1 MKNNKKEYAVGIK
14 IINCFYVD
22 AESRD
27 EAEQIVREYD
37 PYKTLDDCDF
47 NIEYVDPT
55 NGEIAWKIKADEV
68 NWSDLH
74 NKHDNWL
81 DKRIDDLYGD
91 DPTID
96 LNK

>member
-1 MKNNKKEYAVGIK
+1 MKKEYCVGIK
-14 IINCFYVD
+14 IINCFYVE

-37 PYKTLDDCDF
+37 PYQTLDNCDF
-47 NIEYVDPT
+47 QIEYADPT
-55 NGEIAWKIKADEV
+55 NGEIAWQIKSDEV

-81 DKRIDDLYGD
+81 DKRINDLYGD

>member
-1 MKNNKKEYAVGIK
+1 MKKQYYVGIK
-14 IINCFYVD
+14 IINAFYVE

-47 NIEYVDPT
+47 NVEYVDPT
-55 NGEIAWKIKADEV
+55 NGEIAWKIKANEL

>member
-1 MKNNKKEYAVGIK
+1 MSKKREYCVGVK
-14 IINCFYVD
+14 IINCFYVE

-47 NIEYVDPT
+47 SIEYADPT

-68 NWSDLH
+68 NW
-74 NKHDNWL
+74 L
-81 DKRIDDLYGD
+81 DKRINDLYGD
-91 DPTID
+91 DPTYEI
-96 LNK
+96 K

>member
-1 MKNNKKEYAVGIK
+1 MSKKREYCVGIK
-14 IINCFYVD
+14 IINCFYVE

-37 PYKTLDDCDF
+37 PYKTLNDCDF
-47 NIEYVDPT
+47 NIEYADPT

-68 NWSDLH
+68 NW
-74 NKHDNWL
+74 L

-91 DPTID
+91 DPTYET
-96 LNK
+96 K